1 MPFINVE
8 ADQSSL
14 ENDRPP
20 THTPPHTSESG
31 RDSVAGD
38 ETKSPS
44 TGAANH
50 SLSPNEPMAIVQI
63 PIVQVKRPISN
74 GKYRIRN
81 RAFGES
87 NIYWY
92 RHPSHARVTVHFL
105 SHPKTLLM
113 LPFNWLG
120 QWDIT
125 HDANGNIFI
134 MSSDHPPSW
143 VGADITVSKVPVP
156 WRLIPADGNFYYLT
170 TDLNRFSRNPRV
182 AAAWDGLAGCVPG
195 TMATLKEGNQWQM
208 WEFT

>member
-1 MPFINVE
+1 MVFQTNSE

-20 THTPPHTSESG
+20 THTPTHTSESG

-44 TGAANH
+44 TSTGAANH
-50 SLSPNEPMAIVQI
+50 SKRPSSPISILRTDGLGLSPNEPMAIVQI

-120 QWDIT
+120 QVNEHSPIIQVF
-125 HDANGNIFI
+125 N
-134 MSSDHPPSW
+134 
-143 VGADITVSKVPVP
+143 
-156 WRLIPADGNFYYLT
+156 
-170 TDLNRFSRNPRV
+170 
-182 AAAWDGLAGCVPG
+182 
-195 TMATLKEGNQWQM
+195 E
-208 WEFT
+208 